1 MNVKPELKPN
11 NELLPI
17 DTTSSPNAA
26 KPNVGCCTSLVET
39 PIEQARSR
47 LNNTLNDLIN
57 SNATANFKIINAL
70 EEVDL
75 MLCKLLKVEKE
86 QIQDAFDNGQA
97 NWDAKCQDFKDGKEY
112 FTKFFK
118 N

>member
-1 MNVKPELKPN
+1 ML
-11 NELLPI
+11 
-17 DTTSSPNAA
+17 AA
-26 KPNVGCCTSLVET
+26 VHSLVET
-39 PIEQARSR
+39 PIQQARSR

-86 QIQDAFDNGQA
+86 QIQDALDYGQS
-97 NWDAKCQDFKDGKEY
+97 NWDKKCQDFKDGKEY
-112 FTKFFK
+112 FTKCFK

>member
-1 MNVKPELKPN
+1 MNTELKTW
-11 NELLPI
+11 I
-17 DTTSSPNAA
+17 
-26 KPNVGCCTSLVET
+26 
-39 PIEQARSR
+39 
-47 LNNTLNDLIN
+47 NDLIN
-57 SNATANFKIINAL
+57 SNTTANFKIINAL

-97 NWDAKCQDFKDGKEY
+97 NFNPITQYYKNGNEY
-112 FTKFFK
+112 FNDTFK